1 MEGASNVVIETYSK
15 GREDDVAFL
24 LRECFQSYRR
34 YNITVEEWLKY
45 HERDPGVKPEN
56 TFIAYVNG
64 KPAGLVQV
72 VERKVKIVGEVSIDV
87 AGIANV
93 CVHPSYRGLGL
104 SRETLAKV
112 HEYYSNKGFIAAG
125 LLAGY
130 GSLAHSVYERLG
142 YVNILH
148 IESLMLSIND
158 VSFISSK
165 MLCGSKW
172 STKTISEED
181 LDVLMKLYSEST
193 RELTGVIVRDRDYW
207 VKKILHSHPL
217 HTFFYSSIKLE
228 YRRLI
233 LRDNNVRGYV
243 LLHSWREE
251 PRLLEPGKAL
261 IKEIY
266 AMGNIYDY
274 ASILLTAIQWL
285 REKVKPRSIVV
296 YSHLAKELRDT
307 LGVGI
312 VLGCG
317 EVYMFKPLKIK
328 SFAEKIAKA
337 LNSIAEK
344 QGLPKITLLV
354 DREYFGEGDHVV
366 EVNSKG
372 LVKLAFASNITDAVI
387 RGWINP
393 RGNFLLLK
401 LLLQSIKPYINY
413 IDRW

>member
-1 MEGASNVVIETYSK
+1 MEKTANIVIETYSK
-15 GREDDVAFL
+15 GKENDVVFL

-45 HERDPGVKPEN
+45 RERDPGVKPEN
-56 TFIAYVNG
+56 TFIAYVDG

-72 VERKVKIVGEVSIDV
+72 VERKVKIVGGISVDV

-104 SRETLAKV
+104 SRRILTKV
-112 HEYYSNKGFIAAG
+112 HDYYSDKGFIVAG

-130 GSLAHSVYERLG
+130 GSLAHSIYERLG

-158 VSFISSK
+158 VNYV
-165 MLCGSKW
+165 LGTTLREAKW
-172 STKTISEED
+172 STRAISEED
-181 LDVLMKLYSEST
+181 VDTLTELYRRST
-193 RELTGVIVRDRDYW
+193 QKLTGVIVRDREYW
-207 VKKILHSHPL
+207 IKKILYSHPL
-217 HTFFYSSIKLE
+217 HTFFYSSVE
-228 YRRLI
+228 SEHRRLI
-233 LRDNNVRGYV
+233 LRNGSVQGYV
-243 LLHSWREE
+243 LLHSWKEE
-251 PRLLEPGKAL
+251 PQLLEPGKVL
-261 IKEIY
+261 IKEVY
-266 AMGNIYDY
+266 TMGDIYDY
-274 ASILLTAIQWL
+274 ASVFLTVIQWL
-285 REKVKPRSIVV
+285 EEKLKPRNIVV
-296 YSHLAKELRDT
+296 YTHLARKLRDI

-317 EVYMFKPLKIK
+317 EVYMFKPLKTE
-328 SFAEKIAKA
+328 SFAEKTAEA
-337 LNSIAEK
+337 LNSIAEE
-344 QGLPKITLLV
+344 QGLPRITLLV
-354 DREYFGEGDHVV
+354 NREYFGEKGHVV
-366 EVNSKG
+366 EANDKG
-372 LVKLAFASNITDAVI
+372 LVKLAFTSNIIDAVM